1 MPAVTPSLTD
11 RYVAAVVRR
20 LPADQQDDVARE
32 LRGTIEDT
40 IDGRAPGVDE
50 LAAEREALEALGE
63 PARLAADY
71 ANTPGYLIGP
81 DVYVDYVRLLKLM
94 LAIVPTLIAVVS
106 AAIHLFLPDATLG
119 GAIGKLIAAWWQSAV
134 QVAFWTTFAYAMVE
148 RFGDPAE
155 RSARRRWSVDRLDE
169 LVPAREFTLAETV
182 ASIGFFGLLAAILL
196 AVPNLPILA
205 LGGSVVNVFHP
216 GLWPAWIW
224 YFVVVLGASMV
235 LEVVKYRTGRWT
247 HPLAVTNVVLSLAFA
262 LPLLALLLTD
272 RLLDPD
278 GLAQL
283 QSYLGWSSISVP
295 KTGLAVIVVVAITW
309 DIVDAF
315 RKAARPMRLAG

>member
-20 LPADQQDDVARE
+20 LPANQQDDVARE

-40 IDGRAPGVDE
+40 IDGRRPGIDE
-50 LAAEREALEALGE
+50 FAAEREALEALGE

-71 ANTPGYLIGP
+71 ANSPGYLIGP
-81 DVYVDYVRLLKLM
+81 DVYVDYVRLLRVL
-94 LAIVPTLIAVVS
+94 LAIVPTVIAMVFGGMY
-106 AAIHLFLPDATLG
+106 LFVPDGSIG
-119 GAIGKLIAAWWQSAV
+119 GAIGRLVSSWWLSAI
-134 QVAFWTTFAYAMVE
+134 QVAFWTTLAYALVE
-148 RFGDPAE
+148 RYGNPAD
-155 RSARRRWSVDRLDE
+155 RSAKRRWSLDRLDD
-169 LVPAREFTLAETV
+169 LVPAREFTLLETAFTV
-182 ASIGFFGLLAAILL
+182 GFYGLLAALLL
-196 AVPNLPILA
+196 AVPNLSTLA

-224 YFVVVLGASMV
+224 YFVLVLGASMV

-247 HPLAVTNVVLSLAFA
+247 QPLAVTNVVLSLVFA
-262 LPLLALLLTD
+262 LPLLSLLLTD

-278 GLAQL
+278 GMARL
-283 QSYLGWSSISVP
+283 QSLLGWSAVDIP
-295 KTGLAVIVVVAITW
+295 KFGLAAIVVVTIAW

-315 RKAARPMRLAG
+315 RKASRPMRLAG